1 MIAAPDEIGVS
12 LPLIVA
18 VAVTLA
24 TIVIH
29 ALAFIGTIH
38 YLLRKQKLGQA
49 ARRFLRD
56 VAIVAVAT
64 FIMLAAHLVEIAAW
78 ALVFV
83 ALGEFPALASAF
95 YHSAVNYTSL
105 GLDMRGQSVLSP
117 VLALRVIHGAPTHVR
132 SQRASC
138 HTKAHDGAGEGD
150 PSLSRETP
158 LWISRLGRSGRSLGQ
173 PRVGRQIFQMDIQAP
188 LDPSRPH

>member
-1 MIAAPDEIGVS
+1 MTATPDEIGVY

-29 ALAFIGTIH
+29 ALAFIVTIH
-38 YLLRKQKLGQA
+38 YVLRKQKLGQA

-64 FIMLAAHLVEIAAW
+64 FIMLAAHLVEIAVW

-83 ALGEFPALASAF
+83 ALGEFPALASGF

-105 GLDMRGQSVLSP
+105 GLDNVFMSPAWRMLSP
-117 VLALRVIHGAPTHVR
+117 LEAADGMLMFGVSTAMLFAIAQRLVHVR
-132 SQRASC
+132 
-138 HTKAHDGAGEGD
+138 
-150 PSLSRETP
+150 L
-158 LWISRLGRSGRSLGQ
+158 
-173 PRVGRQIFQMDIQAP
+173 
-188 LDPSRPH
+188 LDSEPNS

>member
-29 ALAFIGTIH
+29 ALAFIVTIH
-38 YLLRKQKLGQA
+38 YVLRKQKLGQA

-64 FIMLAAHLVEIAAW
+64 FIMLAAHLVEIAVW

-83 ALGEFPALASAF
+83 ALGEFPALASALLPLGGEL
-95 YHSAVNYTSL
+95 HLIGLRQCIHVAGMENAISARSRRWNADVRRI
-105 GLDMRGQSVLSP
+105 DRCD
-117 VLALRVIHGAPTHVR
+117 LRYSA
-132 SQRASC
+132 ASC
-138 HTKAHDGAGEGD
+138 
-150 PSLSRETP
+150 PSPPFRFRAKFWQLCT
-158 LWISRLGRSGRSLGQ
+158 
-173 PRVGRQIFQMDIQAP
+173 
-188 LDPSRPH
+188 

>member
-1 MIAAPDEIGVS
+1 MTAAPDEIGVY

-29 ALAFIGTIH
+29 ALAFIVTIH
-38 YLLRKQKLGQA
+38 YVLRKQKLGQA

-64 FIMLAAHLVEIAAW
+64 FIMLAAHLVEIAVW

-83 ALGEFPALASAF
+83 AIGEFPALASAF

-105 GLDMRGQSVLSP
+105 GLDNVFMSPAWRMLSP
-117 VLALRVIHGAPTHVR
+117 LEAADGMLMFGVSTAMLFAIAQRLVHVR
-132 SQRASC
+132 
-138 HTKAHDGAGEGD
+138 
-150 PSLSRETP
+150 L
-158 LWISRLGRSGRSLGQ
+158 
-173 PRVGRQIFQMDIQAP
+173 
-188 LDPSRPH
+188 LDSEPNS